1 MEVDAD
7 VDVGTGVLVGSAVAE
22 DASEGIDVGVETLL
36 DMGIRPRPR
45 PRPKP

>member
-7 VDVGTGVLVGSAVAE
+7 VDVGSAVAE